1 MKALPVKWVFK
12 EKFKPDGSH
21 SLFKARLV
29 VKGFMQQ
36 HGVDYEDVF
45 APVGSAGAL
54 RSMTAMAAR
63 NGWVMRQ
70 IDFKQ
75 AFLNGDLSEVVYIEQ
90 PQGFDDGTGRV
101 YLLHKSLYGLKQ
113 APRAWYTKLRDCLLS
128 LGYKQSDADAGVFFR
143 NKGGGV
149 WLLLYVDDKLLM
161 GPNDTLVKQAIAEL
175 GSRFVITDMGEAHMY
190 LGVEITRTSE
200 SIKLTQK
207 RYTLSLLSKYGVP
220 LVANGGKVV
229 PTPAIPRP
237 PVESM
242 ATASASAAHNPF
254 AELTGALLYLATWTR
269 PDIAFAVNRL
279 TRCIQSPTMSDWG
292 DAQRVLKYLASSHDK
307 GLVYTRGRGGGE
319 LVGYCDADF
328 AADVVTRKSISGYVF
343 YLNGGP
349 ISWSSKQQP
358 TVARSTL
365 ESEYMAASSA
375 TSEALW
381 LRNFLPELGYVIGG
395 PVKIFGDNKGALTL
409 LKDPVC
415 SSRTKHI
422 DTIHKH
428 ARERVQ
434 LGHLAFDYVESA
446 NNVADIFTKVL
457 SPTAFEPLKARLVR

>member
-1 MKALPVKWVFK
+1 
-12 EKFKPDGSH
+12 
-21 SLFKARLV
+21 
-29 VKGFMQQ
+29 
-36 HGVDYEDVF
+36 
-45 APVGSAGAL
+45 
-54 RSMTAMAAR
+54 
-63 NGWVMRQ
+63 
-70 IDFKQ
+70 
-75 AFLNGDLSEVVYIEQ
+75 VYIEQ
-90 PQGFDDGTGRV
+90 PPGFNDGTGRV
-101 YLLHKSLYGLKQ
+101 LLLHKSLYGLKQ
-113 APRAWYTKLRDCLLS
+113 APRAWYSKLRDCLLG
-128 LGYKQSDADAGVFFR
+128 LGYQQSDADAGVFFR
-143 NKGGGV
+143 NAGGGV

-161 GPNDTLVKQAIAEL
+161 GPSDKAIKQAIAEL
-175 GSRFVITDMGEAHMY
+175 GTRFVITDMGQANMY
-190 LGVEITRTSE
+190 LGVEITRGKG

-220 LVANGGKVV
+220 LVADGGRAV
-229 PTPAIPRP
+229 PTPAVPRP
-237 PVESM
+237 PAESM
-242 ATASASAAHNPF
+242 ATASVSAAHNPY
-254 AELTGALLYLATWTR
+254 AELVGALLYLSTWTR
-269 PDIAFAVNRL
+269 PDIAFAVNKL
-279 TRCIQSPTMSDWG
+279 TRCIQSPTMRDWG
-292 DAQRVLKYLASSHDK
+292 DAQRVLQYLAGSHDK
-307 GLVYTRGRGGGE
+307 GLVYTRGGGD

-328 AADVVTRKSISGYVF
+328 ATDVVSRKSISGYVF

-381 LRNFLPELGYVIGG
+381 LRKFLPELGYVIGG
-395 PVKIFGDNKGALTL
+395 PVRIFGDNKGALTL

-457 SPTAFEPLKARLVR
+457 SPTAFEPLMTRLVR